1 MKIEKDKR
9 TQAIIVT
16 ITSKE
21 LKDFYKGTYE
31 EYKDKINK
39 VIYEILCSVAR

>member
-1 MKIEKDKR
+1 MIIEQDKR

-16 ITSKE
+16 ITAEE

-39 VIYEILCSVAR
+39 VIYEILRSVAR